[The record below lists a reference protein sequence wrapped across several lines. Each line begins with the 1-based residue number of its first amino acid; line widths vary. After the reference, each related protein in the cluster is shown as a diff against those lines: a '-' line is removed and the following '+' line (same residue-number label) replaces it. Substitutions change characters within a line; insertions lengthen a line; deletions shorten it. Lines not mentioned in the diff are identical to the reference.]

1 MSQCICQE
9 NYAQSWKCVKKNQV
23 FGRFLTVLTP
33 KKALMAIKLYQ
44 LININ
49 PLSAS
54 VALI

>member
-1 MSQCICQE
+1 MCE
-9 NYAQSWKCVKKNQV
+9 KNHV

-33 KKALMAIKLYQ
+33 KKALMAIELYQ